1 MCNKY
6 KQVFFLKILYESREK
21 VTKLFN
27 DYSKFASKA
36 TYRSIHGK
44 VFKILTPK
52 HINLVQLKAGNL
64 YKNLLNEVRQS
75 YIFCF
80 EQKKLSKIYAII

>member
-1 MCNKY
+1 MCNKC
-6 KQVFFLKILYESREK
+6 KKVFFIKILYESREK

-36 TYRSIHGK
+36 TYRSVHGN

-52 HINLVQLKAGNL
+52 HINLLQLKAGKI
-64 YKNLLNEVRQS
+64 YKNLLNEVHQ
-75 YIFCF
+75 
-80 EQKKLSKIYAII
+80 